1 MYFVLVLVVE
11 KEKAEKEKS
20 LKMRTVFLPSKFK
33 VVEGYF
39 SYLSPAQ
46 KQMYAMQSIEH
57 IANRAN
63 SLTPIAASITGSALR
78 GNDRLDSDVD
88 ILVIVLEKVRSREFS
103 FIDDNGVEIDGKI
116 ESLNNF
122 MQKLPTS
129 VPYME
134 FAFSPFRQTDSRFY
148 ALFNSLALSN
158 INSYVFTVHADAF
171 EEHATMRAAKSGE
184 EKKMIKARQMSLAK
198 DYLLEN
204 KSSTVPR
211 ELFEQ

>member
-1 MYFVLVLVVE
+1 
-11 KEKAEKEKS
+11 
-20 LKMRTVFLPSKFK
+20 MRTVFLPSKFE

-39 SYLSPAQ
+39 SHLSPAQ
-46 KQMYAMQSIEH
+46 KQMYAMQAIEH
-57 IANRAN
+57 VANRAN
-63 SLTPIAASITGSALR
+63 SLTPIAASVVGSSLR

-103 FIDDNGVEIDGKI
+103 FIDDNGVEVDGKI

-122 MQKLPTS
+122 FIKLPTS
-129 VPYME
+129 LPYME

-158 INSYVFTVHADAF
+158 VNSYVFTVHADAF
-171 EEHATMRAAKSGE
+171 EEHTNMRAAKSGNE
-184 EKKMIKARQMSLAK
+184 RKMLKARQMSLAK

-211 ELFEQ
+211 ELFEQQLQ

>member
-1 MYFVLVLVVE
+1 
-11 KEKAEKEKS
+11 
-20 LKMRTVFLPSKFK
+20 MRTVFLPSKFE

-39 SYLSPAQ
+39 SHLSPAQ
-46 KQMYAMQSIEH
+46 KQMYAMQAIEH
-57 IANRAN
+57 IANSES
-63 SLTPIAASITGSALR
+63 SLTPIAASVVGSSLR

-88 ILVIVLEKVRSREFS
+88 ILVVVLEKVRAREFS
-103 FIDDNGVEIDGKI
+103 FIDNNGVEVDGKI
-116 ESLNNF
+116 ESLNSF
-122 MQKLPTS
+122 MQKIQTS

-158 INSYVFTVHADAF
+158 VNSYVFTVHADDF
-171 EEHATMRAAKSGE
+171 EEHMIERAVKSGDK
-184 EKKMIKARQMSLAK
+184 KKMIKAQHVSIAK

-211 ELFEQ
+211 ELFEQQLQ

>member
-1 MYFVLVLVVE
+1 
-11 KEKAEKEKS
+11 
-20 LKMRTVFLPSKFK
+20 MRTVFLPSKFE

-39 SYLSPAQ
+39 SHLSSAQ
-46 KQMYAMQSIEH
+46 KQMYAMQAIEH
-57 IANRAN
+57 VANRAN
-63 SLTPIAASITGSALR
+63 SLTPIAASVTGSSLR

-103 FIDDNGVEIDGKI
+103 FLSEDGKEIDGKI

-122 MQKLPTS
+122 FIKLPTS
-129 VPYME
+129 LPYME

-158 INSYVFTVHADAF
+158 VNSYVFTERVEDF
-171 EEHATMRAAKSGE
+171 EEHMIERAAKSGDK
-184 EKKMIKARQMSLAK
+184 KKMVKAQHISIAK

-204 KSSTVPR
+204 KSATVPR

>member
-1 MYFVLVLVVE
+1 
-11 KEKAEKEKS
+11 
-20 LKMRTVFLPSKFK
+20 MRTVFLPSKFE

-39 SYLSPAQ
+39 SHLSPAQ
-46 KQMYAMQSIEH
+46 KQMYAMQAIEH
-57 IANRAN
+57 IANSES
-63 SLTPIAASITGSALR
+63 SLTPIAASVVGSSLR

-88 ILVIVLEKVRSREFS
+88 ILVVVLEKVRAREFS
-103 FIDDNGVEIDGKI
+103 FIDDNGVEVDGKI

-122 MQKLPTS
+122 FIKLPTS
-129 VPYME
+129 LPYME

-158 INSYVFTVHADAF
+158 INSYVFTERVEDF
-171 EEHATMRAAKSGE
+171 EEHMIERAAKSGDK
-184 EKKMIKARQMSLAK
+184 KKMIKAQHVSIAK

-211 ELFEQ
+211 ELFEQQLQ